1 MSRWIRIGPVA
12 HANPARTNCQVVHER
27 FMKAGQKIQ
36 ESSGQFG
43 VNDNAVILLGSLVD
57 RVVAMVLESKF
68 SWY

>member
-1 MSRWIRIGPVA
+1 MGPVA
-12 HANPARTNCQVVHER
+12 QANPARTNCQVVHER

-43 VNDNAVILLGSLVD
+43 VIDNAVILLGSIVD
-57 RVVAMVLESKF
+57 RVVPMVLDSKF

>member
-1 MSRWIRIGPVA
+1 
-12 HANPARTNCQVVHER
+12 
-27 FMKAGQKIQ
+27 MKAGQKIQ